1 MSAVRVADFAAMRDQ
16 VAATLRQVPYA
27 TMTTVDRRGRPR
39 ARVLIAVWEL
49 DGDRPVGWLATFRT
63 PVKAAHLAHNPH
75 VTLSHWS
82 PAQDTVAFDAVA
94 AWDEGPDAR
103 RRVWRLYRDGSPAGV
118 GYDPGAYWSGPDDQR
133 FHVLRLDPWRIQALR
148 GQDLATGRPA
158 RLWRA
163 PEPEAPGGAAATG
176 GAERPA
182 ADGPGAGA
190 GTDADRRGER
200 VP

>member
-1 MSAVRVADFAAMRDQ
+1 MSAVRVADFADLRDQ
-16 VAATLRQVPYA
+16 VAGTLRRVPYA

-39 ARVLIAVWEL
+39 ARVLVAVWEL
-49 DGDRPVGWLATFRT
+49 DRDQPVGWLATFRT

-75 VTLSHWS
+75 VTLSHWG

-94 AWDEGPDAR
+94 AWDEGLDTR
-103 RRVWRLYRDGSPAGV
+103 RRVWRLYRDGSPTGV
-118 GYDPGAYWSGPDDQR
+118 GYDPGAYWSGPDDPR

-163 PEPEAPGGAAATG
+163 PEPEP
-176 GAERPA
+176 
-182 ADGPGAGA
+182 PGA
-190 GTDADRRGER
+190 ADRRGPADRLASDDTGAGRGAER